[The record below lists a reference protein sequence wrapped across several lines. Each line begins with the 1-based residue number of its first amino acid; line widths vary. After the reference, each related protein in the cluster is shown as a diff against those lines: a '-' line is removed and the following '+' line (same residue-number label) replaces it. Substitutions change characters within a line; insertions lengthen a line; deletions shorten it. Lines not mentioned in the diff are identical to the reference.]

1 MQPKSYRP
9 EIDGL
14 RAIAVAG
21 VVFDHVGIALFHS
34 GFAGVDI
41 FFVISGFLIGGIVSA
56 DLAAGRFS
64 FADFYARRVRRI
76 LPALFVMILATVPFG
91 LLLMAPQDLRYYGG
105 GAVATLLFVSNIWFL
120 SRIDYFD
127 PAAAYDPLLHTW
139 SLAVEEQFYLILP
152 VLLLALWRFGPR
164 LVWWVLAAL
173 AGLSLA
179 YTLLFGAVWPMAG
192 FYLGHTRAWELLAGV
207 LAAQALPRL
216 QAIGTAG
223 LRGGL
228 ATLGLGM
235 VLASVTLIPAG
246 VQWPGAWTLLPVL
259 GALLIVSFGAA
270 DGLGRRVLASRPFVA
285 VGLVSYSAYL
295 WHQPIL
301 GFLAV
306 SDRPATTPLAQ
317 AAVIAATA
325 VLAWLSWRYVETPFR
340 HKSARPWTRRAA
352 LIAMALAIFG
362 FGIGGHLTEGYPARM
377 PPEVRALMEPV
388 SGMPAEFRSC
398 IGKGEA
404 MGEVQPASAC
414 VHGAPNPAQVVVW
427 GDSHSAVLV
436 NALAQQ
442 LKAENLAVRELTLA
456 GCTPVLG
463 LFSADMAMYPYC
475 ADHNRRVFDYLLADQ
490 TVKLVI
496 LHAYWDYGIQ
506 RLAYDNGAG
515 NVQTDYAYLTVA
527 GAAPDLPD
535 AARWAGIEA
544 KLVEEITALRAAGK
558 QVLLIGP
565 VPPPGMRVPYVAAMQ
580 LWKTGTAADDISIPA
595 SAALGYS
602 APARD
607 LLRAAAEQTGAL
619 FYDPAPLLCT
629 SGRCFLRR
637 AGVSLY
643 FDNNHLSPPAADL
656 VAKALLPGILA
667 GLGRPAP

>member
-64 FADFYARRVRRI
+64 FADFYARRMRRI

-91 LLLMAPQDLRYYGG
+91 LLLMAPQELRYYGG

-152 VLLLALWRFGPR
+152 VLLLALWRFGLR
-164 LVWWVLAAL
+164 RVGWVLAAL

-216 QAIGTAG
+216 QAMGTAG

-235 VLASVTLIPAG
+235 VLASVMLIPAG

-340 HKSARPWTRRAA
+340 HKSARPWALRAV

-362 FGIGGHLTEGYPARM
+362 FGIGGHLTKGYPARM
-377 PPEVRALMEPV
+377 PPEVQALMEPDYA
-388 SGMPAEFRSC
+388 PAEYVSC
-398 IGKGEA
+398 IGA
-404 MGEVQPASAC
+404 AVAFGEVQPETAC
-414 VHGAPNPAQVVVW
+414 VHGAPNPAEVVLW
-427 GDSHSAVLV
+427 GDSHAMALTD
-436 NALAQQ
+436 ALARQ
-442 LKAENLAVRELTLA
+442 LVAQGVGLRELTLA
-456 GCTPVLG
+456 GCTPIPG
-463 LFSADMAMYPYC
+463 LFSADMAMYPFC
-475 ADHNRRVFDYLLADQ
+475 ADHNQRMFDDLLADQ
-490 TVKLVI
+490 TAKLVI
-496 LHAYWDYGIQ
+496 LHAYWNYGIQ
-506 RLAYDNGAG
+506 RLEYDNGAG
-515 NVQTDYAYLTVA
+515 KVQTDYAYLTVA
-527 GAAPDLPD
+527 GADPDLPD
-535 AARWAGIEA
+535 SARWAGIQA
-544 KLVEEITALRAAGK
+544 KLVAEITALRAAGK

-565 VPPPGMRVPYVAAMQ
+565 VPPPGVRVPYVAAMQ
-580 LWKTGTAADDISIPA
+580 LWKTGKVADDISIPA

-619 FYDPAPLLCT
+619 FFDPAPLFCA
-629 SGRCFLRR
+629 SDRCFLRR
-637 AGVSLY
+637 DGVSLY

-656 VAKALLPGILA
+656 VAKALVPSLLA

>member
-1 MQPKSYRP
+1 MHPKSYRP

-64 FADFYARRVRRI
+64 FAEFYARRVRRI

-91 LLLMAPQDLRYYGG
+91 LLLMMPQDLRYYGG

-164 LVWWVLAAL
+164 LVWGALAAL

-216 QAIGTAG
+216 QVMGTAR

-228 ATLGLGM
+228 TTLGLGM

-259 GALLIVSFGAA
+259 GALLIVSFGAG

-340 HKSARPWTRRAA
+340 HRSAWPRTLRAA

-377 PPEVRALMEPV
+377 PPEVRALMDP
-388 SGMPAEFRSC
+388 GYAPAEYVSC
-398 IGKGEA
+398 IGA
-404 MGEVQPASAC
+404 AAAFGEVRPEAAC
-414 VHGAPNPAQVVVW
+414 VHGARNPAEVVLW
-427 GDSHSAVLV
+427 GDSHAMALTD
-436 NALAQQ
+436 ALARQ
-442 LKAENLAVRELTLA
+442 LVAQGGGLRELTLA
-456 GCTPVLG
+456 GCTPIPG
-463 LFSADMAMYPYC
+463 LFSADMAMYPLC
-475 ADHNRRVFDYLLADQ
+475 ADHNRRMMDYLLADQ
-490 TVKLVI
+490 TAKLVI

-515 NVQTDYAYLTVA
+515 KVQTDYAYLTVA

-565 VPPPGMRVPYVAAMQ
+565 VPPPGVRVPYLAAMQ
-580 LWKTGTAADDISIPA
+580 LWKTGAVADDISIPA

-629 SGRCFLRR
+629 AERCFLRK

-656 VAKALLPGILA
+656 VAKALLPSILA
-667 GLGRPAP
+667 GLGRATP